1 MQQGTTERRI
11 GQPGQPGAL
20 TLRGV
25 SKLYGDVVA
34 VRDVDLEVRPG
45 EFVTLLG
52 PSGSGKTTTLRI
64 IAGFTQPDDGTVV
77 LDGQDLTRV
86 PPHRRGVG
94 MVFQN
99 YALFPHMTVAGNIAF
114 PLEMR
119 RVPKAERA
127 KLVEEALRLVRLEG
141 LGDRYPRQLSGG
153 QQQRV
158 ALARAL
164 VFHPSLLLMD
174 EPLGALDK
182 KLREALQLEVM
193 RVSHQLGLTVVYVTH
208 DQEEALVMSDRIAVY
223 SHGRIAQIGTG
234 EELYER
240 PASLFVADF
249 IGESNIFRGTLR
261 PADGV
266 VETELGPLRV
276 QPEAWARDDLRAG
289 GRGAVVV
296 RPERMWIRAP
306 EAPARETDAAA
317 LRGRIRE
324 VIYLGSTRKYVVEL
338 TPEVTATVRTQG
350 RELDDVP
357 TGPDVVVGW
366 DVHDGVVLP
375 DAGEETAAEEAEE
388 APAPVI
394 H

>member
-276 QPEAWARDDLRAG
+276 QPEAWARDDLRPG

-306 EAPARETDAAA
+306 EAPAHETDAAA

-338 TPEVTATVRTQG
+338 TPEVTTTVRTQG
-350 RELDDVP
+350 QQLDDVP

-388 APAPVI
+388 APAPAAR
-394 H
+394 

>member
-276 QPEAWARDDLRAG
+276 QPEAWARDDLRPG

-350 RELDDVP
+350 RQLDDVP

-388 APAPVI
+388 APAPAAR
-394 H
+394 

>member
-1 MQQGTTERRI
+1 MQQGSTERRI

-64 IAGFTQPDDGTVV
+64 IAGFTQPDEGTVV

-119 RVPKAERA
+119 RVPRAERA

-276 QPEAWARDDLRAG
+276 RPEAWVRDDLRSG

-296 RPERMWIRAP
+296 RPERMWIRGP

-350 RELDDVP
+350 RQLADVP

-366 DVHDGVVLP
+366 DVHEGVLVP

-388 APAPVI
+388 APAPAAR
-394 H
+394 